1 MSEKSTRHVRLA
13 PASHAWLAAMA
24 EANALTVGKAFR
36 CCINWAAQAGAGA
49 SDLGSSA
56 PADSPGDASVELE
69 ATKGQWAWLDGQGV
83 PGDTAA
89 AALVAVCQSHAAT
102 GANAAGAIFKV
113 VRCKSNTRVAV
124 VATADTPCAGAQ
136 AALQAAAGTARDAT
150 SACGCLES
158 SK

>member
-13 PASHAWLAAMA
+13 PASRAWLAAMA

-36 CCINWAAQAGAGA
+36 CCINWAAQTGA

-69 ATKGQWAWLDGQGV
+69 ATAGQWAWLDDQHV
-83 PGDTAA
+83 PGDAAA
-89 AALVAVCQSHAAT
+89 AALVAVCQSHAGT
-102 GANAAGAIFKV
+102 GVDAAGAIFKV
-113 VRCKSNTRVAV
+113 VRCKSNTRGAV

-136 AALQAAAGTARDAT
+136 AALQAAAGAADDTT
-150 SACGCLES
+150 SACGCPES
-158 SK
+158 RK